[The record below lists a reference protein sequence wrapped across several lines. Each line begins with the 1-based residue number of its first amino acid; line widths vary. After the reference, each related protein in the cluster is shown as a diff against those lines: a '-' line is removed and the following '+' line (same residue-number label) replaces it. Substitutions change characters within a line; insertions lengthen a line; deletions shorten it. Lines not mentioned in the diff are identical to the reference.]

1 MSDTVTGILFLILI
15 VITVAIGPILLI
27 WAMNTLFGLAIE
39 YSFSTWAAAFVL
51 GGVVSARVGS

>member
-1 MSDTVTGILFLILI
+1 M
-15 VITVAIGPILLI
+15 ITVAIGPILLI